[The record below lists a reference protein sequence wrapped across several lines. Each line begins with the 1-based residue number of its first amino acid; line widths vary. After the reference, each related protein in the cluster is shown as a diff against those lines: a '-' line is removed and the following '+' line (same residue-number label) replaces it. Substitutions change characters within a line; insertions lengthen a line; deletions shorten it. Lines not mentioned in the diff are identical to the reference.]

1 MNKPAIEQKILK
13 TVRNAE
19 NPPDPREVAVKVGK
33 GPAQE
38 KVAREVIR
46 SLVDR
51 GVLRVTLDWK
61 LRA

>member
-1 MNKPAIEQKILK
+1 MNKPAIERQILN
-13 TVRNAE
+13 TVRKAE
-19 NPPDPREVAVKVGK
+19 NPPDPREVAEKVGK
-33 GPAQE
+33 DPAQE

>member
-1 MNKPAIEQKILK
+1 MLGGLEINKPTIERDILN
-13 TVRNAE
+13 TVRKSE
-19 NPPDPREVAVKVGK
+19 NPPGAREVA
-33 GPAQE
+33 E

-51 GVLRVTLDWK
+51 GVLKVTLDWK